1 LHEYR
6 ADGCLQP
13 HDGPLQALAALE
25 RVEGSSANFDHCMS
39 QLEFMRRELC
49 NNFATHQPPV
59 QIAAGLLQGLA
70 LDGRL
75 GAPAALADALLGRG
89 GDFRISRV
97 QRCAAE
103 RRWRLGVRAALA
115 QSGLAQA
122 LAAGELRLSLEPDF
136 ALTLDAPGAFV
147 LRLQYDLRRW
157 LVLDS
162 SLSSQGLGATVSLP
176 VDTEQAW
183 RRQLQGVADE
193 AASADSDVPAAL
205 ATAAHFFCSH
215 LWLQACCDEARAAHG
230 QLREVSSTF
239 WDRRGFA
246 SLRILPDWE
255 PTCGGIC
262 AAPAASSTRASTD
275 ETQGP
280 ASGITLELHKDPDG
294 GIRPSLPPEF
304 ASLAPL
310 PVQPPSRLASL
321 GGVGPCLD
329 EVLRQAHA
337 AVSAFTMRRLR
348 VGLLQVV
355 PSRGAPLLDESQVED
370 LPDGQSLRCLRRG
383 CWVHVGLDASG
394 RLALEAQGCTEPRR
408 QKAAGGHE
416 GFLLRMEALRF
427 AALREAAGAAVAAE
441 GWQSNVSDAPESGCV
456 HFTCRSAEDRL
467 DALEFDLGDSEI
479 SNVNLVVEGGA
490 CIHATGLDNFSF
502 VQPGGESASAIID
515 LQKGLRQ
522 HLAQAQ
528 LLLAVSTLGREVI
541 VTVAEHAKV
550 LEASGYEA
558 ILGHVASPVPGT
570 LEQGGELCFKRLDA
584 VEATGKLAPTP
595 FASPLRFQ
603 VADLNDLTTIANLVQ
618 QGFAEASVV
627 DRRCAGVQT
636 PAATAE
642 VATKAMPEL
651 GLRSA
656 PTTPKN
662 APPPV
667 PVESDDDGASRRP
680 QHKAP
685 PAVENHTVARV
696 RGGAY
701 SSTGVLHTHP
711 GLDGAGQGLPDEA
724 VPNISTGSGG
734 SSDACCP
741 NGTYAFGSLAA
752 LAAGVNPFGAA
763 ISMSASASG
772 LATPAQSTTGRRPPN
787 MQEIKAALD
796 VQSAAM
802 APAPPSTAL
811 MPSTTLTAPEPE
823 TTTGPQLIDPD
834 LGIPAVATVEADTFQ
849 WWTHRRRQAHS
860 DAAGGGAARA
870 MRDAGGGAEVFFPSL
885 DGGGSMGS
893 AARPNRAN
901 NGWDFVLRLGGAVFY
916 DHGVV
921 PVVALAAFS
930 THLPGEVTA
939 FIDNTAGQAALS
951 NWYGKDPAMN
961 GMLAAFWALAARQGT
976 IVDFRRVPS
985 KANVADAVSR
995 DDFGRARREGWTR
1008 VHVPASPIKHILAK
1022 AVDDL
1027 PYAVD
1032 GAVWERPK
1040 RLVLV
1045 GQLAGKALASRARAW
1060 TFRALGRLCDAMCG
1074 AAARRRQASKVLTRA
1089 RQKCIELRDKD
1100 ASRTLCVSLLEK
1112 FKDDAGDDDLPLQH
1126 LRAAE
1131 QHLAAVERWLRG
1143 QGHEEGA
1150 ENLRKE
1156 LGVSEAQRRMSS
1168 SPEAIEF
1175 TQNFA
1180 DIEGEVFVQALTG
1193 SVKVKSFRHPGKVFI
1208 TNVRLC
1214 FFSCVLGV
1222 EVSCSVKW
1230 EEIASLRLVDTAHAQ
1245 TYPVLVYF
1253 KDEIEFDGQGV
1264 KELDLR
1270 IFEFA
1275 DLGALQKS
1283 ATYFVGADLF
1293 GIYEEAE
1300 AKKSAPAT
1308 ASPAIT
1314 RLERTSSLISPEAV
1328 LKELSM
1334 WELERRTNLF
1344 KSNWKAPYFP
1354 HDGVGKMKW
1363 VSFEDNSYSRH
1374 PFIPEG
1380 VDEQK
1385 ISASETP
1392 PVEVVEFLGER
1403 RRCTWSTFPVEGETD
1418 ELGWQYST
1426 DFVLGNTGWLP
1437 YCASMSFVRRR
1448 CWKPSFYTDA
1458 EDDAKA
1464 RDRAPTTILQN
1475 KDSKGAKF
1483 PIFEQVLGEIS
1494 LEVLGQSLL
1503 TDDWRDPDC
1512 LMNFYWE
1519 EMGSVD
1525 LEISAWS
1532 DGSSF
1537 ASVVKGKVRT
1547 IEMRSPVPPAPMC
1560 PKETRVQST
1569 WHVVIL
1575 EDKVLLESVSMS
1587 LDVPCGTNFNVIAC
1601 DTFSVQDGK
1610 LKMVRTCGIEWLQ
1623 NTWLKSLQWISMTAV
1638 HAMKMICLMLM
1649 LPTWACWLP
1658 LLAAVGMGGDAV
1670 SEALLGGRSAFVRFY
1685 APWCGH
1691 SQAMQPAWQQ
1701 LAKAYQSSGDIVIS
1715 DVDCTAAEN
1724 EELCRDQSI
1733 ESYPTLKY
1741 FNVETGHAG
1750 RTYADAR
1757 DYESLRRVAERVMM
1771 RCVPSTK
1778 QDCDARQK
1786 AYIER
1791 MRSAGAAAREQ
1802 ELRRRLLRLSGSEP
1816 STARRAWLSNRI
1828 ALLEGLG
1835 GQTVKE
1841 L

>member
-1 LHEYR
+1 M
-6 ADGCLQP
+6 AMTD
-13 HDGPLQALAALE
+13 
-25 RVEGSSANFDHCMS
+25 S
-39 QLEFMRRELC
+39 RRC
-49 NNFATHQPPV
+49 
-59 QIAAGLLQGLA
+59 
-70 LDGRL
+70 
-75 GAPAALADALLGRG
+75 
-89 GDFRISRV
+89 
-97 QRCAAE
+97 
-103 RRWRLGVRAALA
+103 
-115 QSGLAQA
+115 
-122 LAAGELRLSLEPDF
+122 
-136 ALTLDAPGAFV
+136 
-147 LRLQYDLRRW
+147 
-157 LVLDS
+157 
-162 SLSSQGLGATVSLP
+162 
-176 VDTEQAW
+176 
-183 RRQLQGVADE
+183 
-193 AASADSDVPAAL
+193 
-205 ATAAHFFCSH
+205 
-215 LWLQACCDEARAAHG
+215 
-230 QLREVSSTF
+230 
-239 WDRRGFA
+239 
-246 SLRILPDWE
+246 
-255 PTCGGIC
+255 
-262 AAPAASSTRASTD
+262 
-275 ETQGP
+275 
-280 ASGITLELHKDPDG
+280 
-294 GIRPSLPPEF
+294 
-304 ASLAPL
+304 
-310 PVQPPSRLASL
+310 
-321 GGVGPCLD
+321 
-329 EVLRQAHA
+329 
-337 AVSAFTMRRLR
+337 
-348 VGLLQVV
+348 
-355 PSRGAPLLDESQVED
+355 
-370 LPDGQSLRCLRRG
+370 
-383 CWVHVGLDASG
+383 
-394 RLALEAQGCTEPRR
+394 
-408 QKAAGGHE
+408 
-416 GFLLRMEALRF
+416 
-427 AALREAAGAAVAAE
+427 
-441 GWQSNVSDAPESGCV
+441 
-456 HFTCRSAEDRL
+456 
-467 DALEFDLGDSEI
+467 
-479 SNVNLVVEGGA
+479 
-490 CIHATGLDNFSF
+490 
-502 VQPGGESASAIID
+502 
-515 LQKGLRQ
+515 
-522 HLAQAQ
+522 
-528 LLLAVSTLGREVI
+528 
-541 VTVAEHAKV
+541 
-550 LEASGYEA
+550 
-558 ILGHVASPVPGT
+558 
-570 LEQGGELCFKRLDA
+570 
-584 VEATGKLAPTP
+584 
-595 FASPLRFQ
+595 SPL
-603 VADLNDLTTIANLVQ
+603 
-618 QGFAEASVV
+618 
-627 DRRCAGVQT
+627 
-636 PAATAE
+636 
-642 VATKAMPEL
+642 
-651 GLRSA
+651 
-656 PTTPKN
+656 
-662 APPPV
+662 
-667 PVESDDDGASRRP
+667 
-680 QHKAP
+680 
-685 PAVENHTVARV
+685 
-696 RGGAY
+696 
-701 SSTGVLHTHP
+701 
-711 GLDGAGQGLPDEA
+711 
-724 VPNISTGSGG
+724 
-734 SSDACCP
+734 
-741 NGTYAFGSLAA
+741 
-752 LAAGVNPFGAA
+752 
-763 ISMSASASG
+763 
-772 LATPAQSTTGRRPPN
+772 
-787 MQEIKAALD
+787 
-796 VQSAAM
+796 
-802 APAPPSTAL
+802 
-811 MPSTTLTAPEPE
+811 
-823 TTTGPQLIDPD
+823 
-834 LGIPAVATVEADTFQ
+834 
-849 WWTHRRRQAHS
+849 
-860 DAAGGGAARA
+860 
-870 MRDAGGGAEVFFPSL
+870 
-885 DGGGSMGS
+885 
-893 AARPNRAN
+893 
-901 NGWDFVLRLGGAVFY
+901 
-916 DHGVV
+916 
-921 PVVALAAFS
+921 
-930 THLPGEVTA
+930 
-939 FIDNTAGQAALS
+939 
-951 NWYGKDPAMN
+951 
-961 GMLAAFWALAARQGT
+961 
-976 IVDFRRVPS
+976 
-985 KANVADAVSR
+985 
-995 DDFGRARREGWTR
+995 
-1008 VHVPASPIKHILAK
+1008 
-1022 AVDDL
+1022 
-1027 PYAVD
+1027 
-1032 GAVWERPK
+1032 
-1040 RLVLV
+1040 
-1045 GQLAGKALASRARAW
+1045 
-1060 TFRALGRLCDAMCG
+1060 RALGRLCDAMCG

-1623 NTWLKSLQWISMTAV
+1623 NTWLKS
-1638 HAMKMICLMLM
+1638 MIEQNV
-1649 LPTWACWLP
+1649 PP
-1658 LLAAVGMGGDAV
+1658 QLAAVGERMAKV
-1670 SEALLGGRSAFVRFY
+1670 VGR
-1685 APWCGH
+1685 W
-1691 SQAMQPAWQQ
+1691 W
-1701 LAKAYQSSGDIVIS
+1701 
-1715 DVDCTAAEN
+1715 
-1724 EELCRDQSI
+1724 
-1733 ESYPTLKY
+1733 
-1741 FNVETGHAG
+1741 
-1750 RTYADAR
+1750 
-1757 DYESLRRVAERVMM
+1757 
-1771 RCVPSTK
+1771 
-1778 QDCDARQK
+1778 QK
-1786 AYIER
+1786 AG
-1791 MRSAGAAAREQ
+1791 SSQDDGA
-1802 ELRRRLLRLSGSEP
+1802 
-1816 STARRAWLSNRI
+1816 T
-1828 ALLEGLG
+1828 
-1835 GQTVKE
+1835 K
-1841 L
+1841 